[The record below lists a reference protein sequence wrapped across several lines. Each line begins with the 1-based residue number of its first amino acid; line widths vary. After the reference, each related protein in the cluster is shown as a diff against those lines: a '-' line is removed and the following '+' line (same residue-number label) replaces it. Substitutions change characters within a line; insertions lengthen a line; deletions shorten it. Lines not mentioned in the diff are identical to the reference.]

1 MSAFFKK
8 TLSGLSK
15 TRRKLS
21 NLFVGF
27 SSKSI
32 LDESDLEELEE
43 ALLAADIGWDLTE
56 NILEKLKEP
65 NNF

>member
-1 MSAFFKK
+1 MSVFIKK

-21 NLFVGF
+21 NLFAGF

-43 ALLAADIGWDLTE
+43 VLLAADIKTL
-56 NILEKLKEP
+56 
-65 NNF
+65 